1 MFTSSLFEES
11 KSLQEDIA
19 AVAEKVNDPAMCE
32 KVRQFVYG
40 PKEIQ
45 SIYREDAGKLFFT
58 SSHENG
64 LIILMFSGGEYQL
77 AAGHLTFE

>member
-11 KSLQEDIA
+11 RALQEDIA

-32 KVRQFVYG
+32 KVRLFIYG

-45 SIYREDAGKLFFT
+45 SIYREDAGKP
-58 SSHENG
+58 NC
-64 LIILMFSGGEYQL
+64 FSD
-77 AAGHLTFE
+77 TT